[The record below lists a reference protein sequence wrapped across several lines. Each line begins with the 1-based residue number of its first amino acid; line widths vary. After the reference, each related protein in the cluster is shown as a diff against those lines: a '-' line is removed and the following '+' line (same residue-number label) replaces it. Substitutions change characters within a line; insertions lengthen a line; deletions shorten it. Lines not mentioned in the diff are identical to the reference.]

1 MVVERLKREDL
12 PKYKALIDEAFDGSQ
27 ELDKYLSYDENSSA
41 YQVIVLKEKEDIVAT
56 VTMYKLNL
64 FTFSFQLT
72 IELFNLAVKKEYRRH
87 NLGKILIEYVIDYA
101 KDNGYKTIHLTCLES
116 EKEVHAFYENVGFKR
131 AESRKY
137 NLYL

>member
-64 FTFSFQLT
+64 FTFSFQPT

>member
-1 MVVERLKREDL
+1 MITLCVFGK
-12 PKYKALIDEAFDGSQ
+12 
-27 ELDKYLSYDENSSA
+27 
-41 YQVIVLKEKEDIVAT
+41 
-56 VTMYKLNL
+56 
-64 FTFSFQLT
+64 T